1 MGIQLIEERV
11 PIKAESGVSARKPS
25 RSMLNTTRSVV
36 FTEVRAKLEC
46 LEQWCQDSG
55 SEQRGVGFEQR
66 GLFSHSIEVFFF
78 VPCIQEGCVGTTEVC
93 WNECAKS
100 ARIVPECA

>member
-1 MGIQLIEERV
+1 MRFQVHRK
-11 PIKAESGVSARKPS
+11 KAVSGVSARKPS

-66 GLFSHSIEVFFF
+66 GLFSHSIEVFLFCSLYPRGIHRNNGS
-78 VPCIQEGCVGTTEVC
+78 VLE
-93 WNECAKS
+93 
-100 ARIVPECA
+100 